1 MNIQEDIPIFTFEEI
16 SNQAIDLHRKI
27 YYSDFDR
34 IGQEGMFDAIKRLF
48 IGLLNTIIHT
58 VNTFKTNIFSFYKN
72 LKRTELKYFHESNR
86 VSINRIL
93 NFDYTTLTALQIP
106 YPKGMVVDYFT
117 ATQKANICLGTMNM
131 EERSRSFVE
140 LVRSTKNNILA
151 NKNANAIAISNSTD
165 LPTIVRTFQEFNRC
179 FTNKTTTTL
188 PFINLFPTE
197 TSLKDTDSLLMTCT
211 EYEYSVNAVYKNM
224 ETCTELMNEILSYLE
239 KEMGM
244 LTKQELLN
252 LSDACNFLA
261 KILDMFGIAIQ
272 DVTRIEHNFVEVLTL
287 IKRQYNL

>member
-1 MNIQEDIPIFTFEEI
+1 MDCEDSILTFEEI
-16 SNQAIDLHRKI
+16 SNQAIALHRKI

-34 IGQEGMFDAIKRLF
+34 IGKEGMSDAIKRLF
-48 IGLLNTIIHT
+48 VGLLNTVIH
-58 VNTFKTNIFSFYKN
+58 VINTFKTNIFSSYKN

-93 NFDYTTLTALQIP
+93 NFDYSTLTSLQIP
-106 YPKGMVVDYFT
+106 YPKGMIVDYLT
-117 ATQKANICLGTMNM
+117 ATQKANICLDTMNM
-131 EERSRSFVE
+131 KERSRSFVE
-140 LVRSTKNNILA
+140 LVRSTKNNVLTSR
-151 NKNANAIAISNSTD
+151 NANAIAISNSTD
-165 LPTIVRTFQEFNRC
+165 LPTIVRTFQDFNHC
-179 FTNKTTTTL
+179 FNNKVTTTL
-188 PFINLFPTE
+188 PFIDLFPTE
-197 TSLKDTDSLLMTCT
+197 TAFRDTDSLLMTCT
-211 EYEYSVNAVYKNM
+211 EHEYSVNAVHKNM

-239 KEMGM
+239 KEMGT

-261 KILDMFGIAIQ
+261 KILDMFGVTIQ

>member
-1 MNIQEDIPIFTFEEI
+1 MDLKDSVLTFEEI
-16 SNQAIDLHRKI
+16 GAEAFAIHKKI

-34 IGQEGMFDAIKRLF
+34 IGQEGIFDAIKRLF
-48 IGLLNTIIHT
+48 IGLLNTIIHSM
-58 VNTFKTNIFSFYKN
+58 NTFKTNVFSFYKN

-93 NFDYTTLTALQIP
+93 NFDYATLTSLQIP
-106 YPKGMVVDYFT
+106 YPKGMIVDYFT

-140 LVRSTKNNILA
+140 LVRSTKDNILA
-151 NKNANAIAISNSTD
+151 NRNANAVAISNSVD
-165 LPTIVRTFQEFNRC
+165 LPTIVRTFQDFNRC
-179 FTNKTTTTL
+179 FNNKVTTTL
-188 PFINLFPTE
+188 PFIDLFPTE
-197 TSLKDTDSLLMTCT
+197 TSFKDTDSLLMTCT
-211 EYEYSVNAVYKNM
+211 EYEYTVNSVYKNM

-239 KEMGM
+239 KEMGT

-261 KILDMFGIAIQ
+261 KLLDMFGVSIQ

-287 IKRQYNL
+287 VKRQYNL